1 MSMSFIWSNKL
12 LFVSPAQT
20 KTSAQEGQCLA
31 QWGDNETDGDLAPA
45 TNWGQPIHPNRWN
58 SIRRTISNLWR
69 HRSIHLFKSNSNQSN
84 SIDFRTKIGQTQK
97 NFSCGRRSPAE
108 RLAPRR
114 SSVKGPLLFIPP
126 EAVRISFIPSA
137 KKKKIIWNNALLPD
151 TCVIKPSTR
160 APHFNVPD
168 TFVPDTGANL
178 FGADLQP
185 INEWGVGSL
194 PTVGKGRGQVCPG

>member
-20 KTSAQEGQCLA
+20 KTSAQGGQCLA

-97 NFSCGRRSPAE
+97 NFVRQTVTCWEAGATAVIRQRSALVHPSGGGAD
-108 RLAPRR
+108 
-114 SSVKGPLLFIPP
+114 
-126 EAVRISFIPSA
+126 FIPSA
-137 KKKKIIWNNALLPD
+137 KKIIWNNALLPD

-194 PTVGKGRGQVCPG
+194 STVGKGRGQVCPG

>member
-1 MSMSFIWSNKL
+1 MSGSMRW
-12 LFVSPAQT
+12 
-20 KTSAQEGQCLA
+20 
-31 QWGDNETDGDLAPA
+31 QWD
-45 TNWGQPIHPNRWN
+45 R
-58 SIRRTISNLWR
+58 
-69 HRSIHLFKSNSNQSN
+69 
-84 SIDFRTKIGQTQK
+84 
-97 NFSCGRRSPAE
+97 
-108 RLAPRR
+108 RR
-114 SSVKGPLLFIPP
+114 SSASHQLGATHSSQQMKQHPP
-126 EAVRISFIPSA
+126 DHFESLKTPFDSSLQIKFESIKFHWFPHKNRTNTKEFFVRQTVTCWEAGATAVIRQRSALVHPSGGGADFIPSA
-137 KKKKIIWNNALLPD
+137 KKIIWNNALLPD